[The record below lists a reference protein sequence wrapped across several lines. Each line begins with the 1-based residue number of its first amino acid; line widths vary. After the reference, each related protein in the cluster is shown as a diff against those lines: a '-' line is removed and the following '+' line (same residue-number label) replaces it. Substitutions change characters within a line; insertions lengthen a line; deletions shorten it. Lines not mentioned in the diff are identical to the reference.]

1 MSLPLEFV
9 LFLLTGAFAGILS
22 GLLGVGGGMVIV
34 PILLLLLGQH
44 HFPPAQLMHVALG
57 TSLATII
64 LTSLASARAHHG
76 HGNVNWQVV
85 RRITPGIIAGTL
97 FGAWLA
103 ARMHA
108 NSLKIVFVI
117 FVFYVGTQL
126 LLDFCP
132 PPSRTLPGKA
142 KLSAAGGLI
151 GMISSLVGIGGG
163 TMTVPF
169 LVCCKC
175 HMREAVGTSSA
186 VGFPIA
192 VAGTIGY
199 IAAGMQVAG
208 LPPYSLGFVYLPAVA
223 GITMASMLTAPIGAK
238 MAQTL
243 PVPLLKKL
251 FALLLYGLGLKM
263 LLGIL

>member
-1 MSLPLEFV
+1 MQLFIEFF

-22 GLLGVGGGMVIV
+22 GLLGVGGGLIIV
-34 PILLLLLGQH
+34 PILLFLLGQH
-44 HFPPAQLMHVALG
+44 HFPAAQLMHVALG

-64 LTSLASARAHHG
+64 FTSLASARAHHG
-76 HGNVNWQVV
+76 HGNVNWRIV
-85 RRITPGIIAGTL
+85 RLIAPGIIAGTL
-97 FGAWLA
+97 LGAWLA
-103 ARMHA
+103 ARM
-108 NSLKIVFVI
+108 NTGSLKILFVI
-117 FVFYVGTQL
+117 FVFYVGTHL

-132 PPSRTLPGKA
+132 PPSRTPPGKA
-142 KLSAAGGLI
+142 KLLTAGGLI
-151 GMISSLVGIGGG
+151 GALSSLVGIGGG
-163 TMTVPF
+163 SMTVPF
-169 LVCCKC
+169 LVCCNC

-192 VAGTIGY
+192 VAGTVGY
-199 IAAGMQVAG
+199 IATGLQVTG

-238 MAQTL
+238 LAQTL

-263 LLGIL
+263 LLGSL